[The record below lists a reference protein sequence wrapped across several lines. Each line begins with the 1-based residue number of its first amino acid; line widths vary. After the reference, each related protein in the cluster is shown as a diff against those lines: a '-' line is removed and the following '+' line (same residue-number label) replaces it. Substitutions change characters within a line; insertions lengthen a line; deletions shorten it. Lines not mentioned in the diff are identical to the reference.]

1 MCSFTLCWLSQ
12 CVWKVGLGLSMVVS
26 FSYKLCLNLRQFR
39 VLLLKGPENFVAVSG
54 LGNCLSKYQLMTLF
68 LYLVVYGPYD
78 DTGMLFVLC
87 AVMQCIVSP
96 TLYWVLNVSDKH

>member
-1 MCSFTLCWLSQ
+1 
-12 CVWKVGLGLSMVVS
+12 MVVS
-26 FSYKLCLNLRQFR
+26 FNYKLCLNLRQLQ

-96 TLYWVLNVSDKH
+96 TLYWF